1 MKGKKIVFFLLLI
14 LIISIIIFLC
24 ISKKKNKEDK
34 EKDKIDIDE
43 VKSKIVEKVKIMSA
57 DDIFIKIYEDGFDL
71 DNIDYNMIASS
82 ILINLKE
89 DGEITDK
96 EASKYDECVNTS
108 YINLSSVEDKLKI
121 LFNEVPNIDYDVESI
136 NYYYDKNNKKFFELC
151 INKLDGSNF
160 IDTYIYDF
168 DYDEDNV
175 YLYISVAYGNEELI
189 DNDDT
194 KITIYKDYK
203 HKDIYIRFIYNSNKP
218 NDNFILDD
226 SNYRDFSLYKY
237 TFKRV
242 DGDYY
247 FKSLEK
253 VFN

>member
-1 MKGKKIVFFLLLI
+1 MKVKKIVFFLL
-14 LIISIIIFLC
+14 IISIVSIIIILLLG
-24 ISKKKNKEDK
+24 KNKTENKK
-34 EKDKIDIDE
+34 EKDEIDIE
-43 VKSKIVEKVKIMSA
+43 KLKSKIVEKVKIMSA
-57 DDIFIKIYEDGFDL
+57 DDIFIKIYEDGFNL

-96 EASKYDECVNTS
+96 EAEEYDECINTS
-108 YINLSSVEDKLKI
+108 YINLSSVEDKLKV
-121 LFNEVPNIDYDVESI
+121 LFNKVPKIDYDVNSI
-136 NYYYDKNNKKFFELC
+136 NYYYDKDNKKFFELC

-160 IDTYIYDF
+160 IDTYIYNF
-168 DYDEDNV
+168 DYDEDNA
-175 YLYISVAYGNEELI
+175 YLYISVSYGSEELV

-203 HKDIYIRFIYNSNKP
+203 HKNVYKKFNYNSKKP
-218 NDNFILDD
+218 DDNFILDD
-226 SNYRDFSLYKY
+226 SNYKEFSLYKY
-237 TFKRV
+237 TFEKI

-253 VFN
+253 VFD

>member
-34 EKDKIDIDE
+34 EKDKIEIDE

-253 VFN
+253 VFD